1 MIKRM
6 IIMLMLVG
14 VVLGGF
20 FGFQAFKAKM
30 IHKIL
35 AQLSNPPQA
44 VSTTK
49 AAVQPWQP
57 QIHAVGT
64 LRAEKGA
71 NLSLE
76 VSGIVDKINFK
87 SGEDVKS
94 GDELLR
100 LRTDDD
106 EAKLQALQAKAHL
119 AQITYDRDLKQLRA
133 QTISQATL
141 DTDRANLQ
149 SAQAQV
155 DEQKAA
161 IAKKILRAPF
171 AGHLGI
177 RQVDVGQFLNAGTSV
192 VTLQSLDP
200 IYLDF
205 YLPQQE
211 LAKIRVG
218 QRVVAHVDVF
228 PKQTFPGRILAVNP
242 QVDPNSRNVQV
253 RAVLNNPDHKL
264 LPGMFATLNID
275 SGAVHHYVTLPQTSI
290 AYNPYGSTVFLVE
303 HVAKGLTVR
312 QTFVTTGETRG
323 DQVAV
328 LKGVKPGDV
337 VVTAGQIK
345 LHNGS
350 PVKINNSVQPSD
362 AANPTPAED

>member
-6 IIMLMLVG
+6 IIMLVLVG

-30 IHKIL
+30 IHKVMASL
-35 AQLSNPPQA
+35 ANPPQT

-49 AAVQPWQP
+49 AATQPWQP

-71 NLSLE
+71 DLSLE
-76 VSGIVDKINFK
+76 VSGIVDRINFK

-94 GDELLR
+94 GADLLS

-106 EAKLQALQAKAHL
+106 EARLQALQATQHL
-119 AQITYDRDLKQLRA
+119 AQITYDRDLKQLKA

-141 DTDRANLQ
+141 DSDRANLKN
-149 SAQAQV
+149 AQAQV
-155 DEQKAA
+155 EQQKAA
-161 IAKKILRAPF
+161 IAKKVLRAPF
-171 AGHLGI
+171 TGHLGI
-177 RQVDVGQFLNAGTSV
+177 RQVDVGQFLNAGTPV

-205 YLPQQE
+205 YLPQQS
-211 LAKIRVG
+211 LADIRVG
-218 QRVVAHVDVF
+218 QSVVAHVDTF
-228 PKQTFPGRILAVNP
+228 PKQTFAGKILAINP

-253 RAVLNNPDHKL
+253 RAVLGNPDHKL
-264 LPGMFATLNID
+264 LPGMFATLDID
-275 SGAVHHYVTLPQTSI
+275 TGAVHHYVTLPQTAIS
-290 AYNPYGSTVFLVE
+290 YNPYGSTVFLVE
-303 HVAKGLTVR
+303 QAGKGSSVK
-312 QTFVTTGETRG
+312 QTFVTTGATRG

-328 LKGVKPGDV
+328 LTGVKPGEV

-345 LHNGS
+345 LHNGT

-362 AANPTPAED
+362 AAHPNPVED